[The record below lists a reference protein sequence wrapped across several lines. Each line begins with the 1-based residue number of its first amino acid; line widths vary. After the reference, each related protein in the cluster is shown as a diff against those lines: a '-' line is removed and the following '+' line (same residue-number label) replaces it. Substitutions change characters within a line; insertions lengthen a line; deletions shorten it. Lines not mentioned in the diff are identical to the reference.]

1 MFAGKTIRLEKALF
15 VPNNLSKMKK
25 QLLPLVLLGFFA
37 SLQAQNL
44 PVKTATVFKNGTSLL
59 NKSGKVPV
67 KDSRYSMTE
76 LPNALFGTYWVT
88 SADLTSVFA
97 AMDSV
102 QAADPYLSTSDVLRK
117 NLGKP
122 VVLYLTTYN
131 NTNDMV
137 ILGTGERMLNKSD
150 MGQEFLVVKLTDG
163 GWATVPVDQIR
174 RYDFKEMPDLNIQA
188 KKAQKHID
196 LNFKT
201 PKTEQEIGLSY
212 LVAKLGWTPIYRL
225 EMADKTKGKL
235 SLRAEVVNDAEDL
248 GDAELRLAVGIPNF
262 TFANRLSHLVTFEE
276 RIASENPFGRS
287 GGGLGS
293 GFSQM
298 SNAYRGNA
306 VILDPEI
313 SEEQFTAPGEGQVEG
328 SQAEDFYFYTIRPGN
343 FPKNSRYQYPIFET
357 DVNLTHFYECT
368 LPSSGTQRS
377 VYYEGRNIS
386 PEEKIPVTHYVEFK
400 NTTNYPW
407 TTGAANLLSQNPAGV
422 QPLSQ
427 DMLPYTAPGAVCKVK
442 IAQTPEIK
450 VTHGEG
456 DVDRQENAKK
466 FFSTTYDKVKIEA
479 QVLAVNYKTEPVTL
493 KICRTIEGAPM
504 KSEQQWTTKQEQAT
518 LRVNPSH
525 TLEWVIEL
533 KPGEERKWT
542 YSYEVFVN
550 M

>member
-1 MFAGKTIRLEKALF
+1 MFAGKTIQFGMTLF

-25 QLLPLVLLGFFA
+25 QLHPHVLLGFFT

-59 NKSGKVPV
+59 NKSGKVSV

-88 SADLTSVFA
+88 GADVASVFS

-102 QAADPYLSTSDVLRK
+102 QAADPYVSTSDVLRK

-131 NTNDMV
+131 NSNDMV
-137 ILGTGERMLNKSD
+137 IVGTAEQMLNKRD
-150 MGQEFLVVKLTDG
+150 MGQEFLLVKMKDG

-174 RYDFKEMPDLNIQA
+174 RYDFQEMPDLNIQA
-188 KKAQKHID
+188 KKARKHID

-201 PKTEQEIGLSY
+201 AKVEQEIGLSY
-212 LVAKLGWTPIYRL
+212 LVAKLGWTPVYRL
-225 EMADKTKGKL
+225 EMTDKTKGRL
-235 SLRAEVVNDAEDL
+235 SLRAEIVNDAEDL

-276 RIASENPFGRS
+276 IMRPTNPFARS
-287 GGGLGS
+287 GTGS

-298 SNAYRGNA
+298 SNAYLGNTFE
-306 VILDPEI
+306 PEAFN
-313 SEEQFTAPGEGQVEG
+313 EQFNPPDEGQVEG

-357 DVNLTHFYECT
+357 DIQLTHFYECA
-368 LPSSGTQRS
+368 LPSSNTQRPL
-377 VYYEGRNIS
+377 YYQEKSTS

-407 TTGAANLLSQNPAGV
+407 TTGAANLLSQSTAGL

-493 KICRTIEGAPM
+493 KICRTIEGAPL
-504 KSEQQWTTKQEQAT
+504 KSEQNWTTKQEQAT

-533 KPGEERKWT
+533 KPGEERKWS